1 MNEENNN
8 LNPNIENTVPSVE
21 NPDNTSQVGYEQPA
35 VAETPVVETVG
46 STPQESYE
54 APVNTDAPV
63 GLETPGAPTSQEVNE
78 TPVEPTTQ
86 MQDSN
91 SQTESQSVATTQ
103 EPKKNNTL
111 LFVIIGIVL
120 LVAVAVGCFFMFGK
134 KEDVNYENPT
144 NKEETKQQIKYSDK
158 VNFTSEIVE
167 INSYYNKDKYLVAN
181 ITNKNNVAVSYEINV
196 ELYDENNNLIKTE
209 EEFLT
214 HVEPNSNST
223 VAIELYDADDF
234 ATYKLFVDVT
244 KEEYTKSQ
252 MKNIPD

>member
-1 MNEENNN
+1 MNDENNN
-8 LNPNIENTVPSVE
+8 LKPNIENTVPSVE
-21 NPDNTSQVGYEQPA
+21 IPNNTSQAGYEQPA

-78 TPVEPTTQ
+78 TPVESTTQ

-120 LVAVAVGCFFMFGK
+120 LVAVAVGCFFMFK
-134 KEDVNYENPT
+134 
-144 NKEETKQQIKYSDK
+144 
-158 VNFTSEIVE
+158 
-167 INSYYNKDKYLVAN
+167 
-181 ITNKNNVAVSYEINV
+181 
-196 ELYDENNNLIKTE
+196 
-209 EEFLT
+209 
-214 HVEPNSNST
+214 
-223 VAIELYDADDF
+223 
-234 ATYKLFVDVT
+234 
-244 KEEYTKSQ
+244 
-252 MKNIPD
+252 